1 MKSPSTQAYPSPS
14 STSTSP
20 RNWIFYTAVV
30 DSHAEKLVTAIN
42 GALRASTDNRQRVRA
57 AVEAFFDFVDL
68 DNSGYRLIFTSD
80 AKDPAVIKRVEGAI
94 EACVDAIYEL
104 VMHDSGY
111 DPYRSRML
119 AAGLVGASQVNARY
133 WIDAHRPVE
142 KDVAVETTVA
152 LLWGGLSHV
161 PNQNV
166 EKAH

>member
-1 MKSPSTQAYPSPS
+1 MPGIPPS
-14 STSTSP
+14 SNVS
-20 RNWIFYTAVV
+20 
-30 DSHAEKLVTAIN
+30 
-42 GALRASTDNRQRVRA
+42 
-57 AVEAFFDFVDL
+57 
-68 DNSGYRLIFTSD
+68 
-80 AKDPAVIKRVEGAI
+80 GAI

-152 LLWGGLSHV
+152 AAVGRPVTFRIRTSRRPTDPGGCLASDRYLE
-161 PNQNV
+161 P
-166 EKAH
+166 KPTRRTSALPTSA